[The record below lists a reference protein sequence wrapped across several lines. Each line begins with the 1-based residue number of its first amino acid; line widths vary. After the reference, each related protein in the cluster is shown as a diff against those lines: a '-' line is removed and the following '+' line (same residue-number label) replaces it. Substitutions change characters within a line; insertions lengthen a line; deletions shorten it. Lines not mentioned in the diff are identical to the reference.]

1 MIGKGILDMYHIN
14 TVIPHNMQI
23 WHSGITFCFTLCVY
37 TQNNLS
43 RKYTKCMEN
52 TFMRDRCIGNRIV
65 FYVDFKHSQ
74 PCIIHIAAWVSA
86 QNYTKAFIFIMFN
99 TNGSKISIHDLI

>member
-1 MIGKGILDMYHIN
+1 MELPF
-14 TVIPHNMQI
+14 V
-23 WHSGITFCFTLCVY
+23 LRCVY

-43 RKYTKCMEN
+43 RKYPKCMEN

-74 PCIIHIAAWVSA
+74 PCIIHIATLGLGSA
-86 QNYTKAFIFIMFN
+86 VHTKAFIFIMLN

>member
-1 MIGKGILDMYHIN
+1 MELPF
-14 TVIPHNMQI
+14 V
-23 WHSGITFCFTLCVY
+23 LRCVY

-65 FYVDFKHSQ
+65 FYVDFKHS
-74 PCIIHIAAWVSA
+74 PTLCYSHIAAWGLGPEL
-86 QNYTKAFIFIMFN
+86 YTQKHLYLSCSTQTDQKLVYMI
-99 TNGSKISIHDLI
+99 